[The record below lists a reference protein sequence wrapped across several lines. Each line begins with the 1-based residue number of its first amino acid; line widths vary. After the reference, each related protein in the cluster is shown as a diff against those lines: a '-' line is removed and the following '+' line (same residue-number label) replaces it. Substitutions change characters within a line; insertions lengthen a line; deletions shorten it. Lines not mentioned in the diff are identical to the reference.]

1 MTTIEEGQK
10 RGGRLFASSSSS
22 RSTKKASRPI
32 VYLMSSLSLL
42 GVGTK
47 HSHFFSRAL
56 FFFAFFWTKKERIF
70 DYIYYTLFVRVVVF
84 ANRERE
90 RETQRSKS
98 DTRNVSQSCAVR
110 LWRGR
115 RRARVRRRR
124 RRRQRQQQPLGRA
137 FWGTKGDQRKMHSF
151 FIQKREEDAEEKK
164 AARRAR

>member
-1 MTTIEEGQK
+1 MKKEYSCLFDKNVMKPYLGTTIANWVHRIFLPFFLHFFGQK
-10 RGGRLFASSSSS
+10 KSEFLI
-22 RSTKKASRPI
+22 T
-32 VYLMSSLSLL
+32 
-42 GVGTK
+42 
-47 HSHFFSRAL
+47 FS
-56 FFFAFFWTKKERIF
+56 
-70 DYIYYTLFVRVVVF
+70 TLFLCIVLWCLQTE
-84 ANRERE
+84 RERE

-115 RRARVRRRR
+115 RRARVRVRRR